1 MKMEMEKKL
10 NVFQDNSNRVVLK
23 TSVAAQL
30 SYLRVRSRALIELN
44 RKLKLAQSF
53 NFKEDLYD
61 AKNCLLNSV
70 QLRFADLLNLGIPIE
85 K

>member
-1 MKMEMEKKL
+1 MMKMEMEMKL

-53 NFKEDLYD
+53 NSP
-61 AKNCLLNSV
+61 A
-70 QLRFADLLNLGIPIE
+70 P
-85 K
+85 

>member
-1 MKMEMEKKL
+1 MKMEMEMKL

-53 NFKEDLYD
+53 NSP
-61 AKNCLLNSV
+61 A
-70 QLRFADLLNLGIPIE
+70 P
-85 K
+85 